1 MGQQGSERGII
12 SSMSQY
18 RRTPEQLRQHASLY
32 WPHELFQGR
41 RADTPLVISRLLET
55 QEIFLSILGIADREY
70 DSWRRILQE
79 TSLPANLFLK
89 HLMILADVGGEIFKR
104 LTPLQDA
111 AQIAFSWRSR
121 DYIYS
126 AKAIHAR
133 QVSNSSL
140 KINTRQ
146 VLKPVSLTP
155 EIEDAIMFLL
165 FAGLANNLSLPADI
179 QNRCTIGLLLGNRLE
194 IERFI
199 KQRYILVSPI
209 LKGASANELGYEA
222 QRFVRE
228 FLKQQLGKGWD
239 FSQQR
244 IPDVSQT
251 ADGREITFDIVAKS
265 PTGRYCAI
273 EVSFQV
279 TTNSVIER
287 KAGQAQSRYEKL
299 HEKGHRIAY
308 VIDGAGNFERKQA
321 LTTICQYS
329 DCTVAFSPSE
339 LETLARFLTEYG
351 GS

>member
-1 MGQQGSERGII
+1 MLE
-12 SSMSQY
+12 Y
-18 RRTPEQLRQHASLY
+18 RRTPNQLREHASLY
-32 WPHELFQGR
+32 WPKELLQGC

-55 QEIFLSILGIADREY
+55 QEIFLSVLGIADREY

-104 LTPLQDA
+104 LTPLPEA
-111 AQIAFSWRSR
+111 SEIAFSWRGR
-121 DYIYS
+121 DYAYPT
-126 AKAIHAR
+126 KVIHIR

-140 KINTRQ
+140 KTTKKQ
-146 VLKPVSLTP
+146 VLNPASLTP

-165 FAGLANNLSLPADI
+165 FAGLASNFTLPSDI
-179 QNRCTIGLLLGNRLE
+179 QNRCTIGLLLGNRYE

-209 LKGASANELGYEA
+209 LKGASANELGHEA

-228 FLKQQLGKGWD
+228 FLQQRLGEGSD

-251 ADGREITFDIVAKS
+251 HDGREITFDIVAVS
-265 PTGRYCAI
+265 PEGRYCAI

-308 VIDGAGNFERKQA
+308 VVDGAGNFERKQA

-339 LETLARFLTEYG
+339 LEVLAKFLVEQG
-351 GS
+351 GR